1 MSVVVETKIGK
12 KRVLV
17 IPKAVAEAVKLREG
31 QKVRV
36 IAIDDKIVIEPVR
49 DAIWLAIHGEK
60 IGRILP
66 EEIEEESMVEQ
77 EKHYEE

>member
-1 MSVVVETKIGK
+1 MTVVVKTKIGK

-31 QKVRV
+31 QRVKV
-36 IAIDDKIVIEPVR
+36 IAMDDKIIIEPVR
-49 DAIWLAIHGEK
+49 DAIWLALHGEK
-60 IGRILP
+60 IGKILP
-66 EEIEEESMVEQ
+66 EEVEEESMIEQ